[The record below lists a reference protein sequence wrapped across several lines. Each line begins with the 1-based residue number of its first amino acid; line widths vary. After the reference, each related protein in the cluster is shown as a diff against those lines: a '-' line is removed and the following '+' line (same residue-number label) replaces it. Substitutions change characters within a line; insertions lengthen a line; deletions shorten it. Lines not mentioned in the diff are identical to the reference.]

1 MRRWWYWKVY
11 FILMAALTVA
21 GTGLSL
27 HYWDETSSLDRIAGW
42 ASLPMYIVQL
52 VGLLG
57 FIYWWRIGSSLL
69 WKFVFGA
76 TVLELVW
83 VTCEIALETRSLSGD
98 DLPFFVSMAVGST
111 VLLLPLLVALYIYAF
126 RSQVLWIE
134 AT

>member
-1 MRRWWYWKVY
+1 VRRRWYWKVY
-11 FILMAALTVA
+11 LILMAALTVG

-27 HYWDETSSLDRIAGW
+27 YYWDETSSLDRIAGW

-52 VGLLG
+52 VGLFG

-83 VTCEIALETRSLSGD
+83 VIHEMAVETSWFSGD